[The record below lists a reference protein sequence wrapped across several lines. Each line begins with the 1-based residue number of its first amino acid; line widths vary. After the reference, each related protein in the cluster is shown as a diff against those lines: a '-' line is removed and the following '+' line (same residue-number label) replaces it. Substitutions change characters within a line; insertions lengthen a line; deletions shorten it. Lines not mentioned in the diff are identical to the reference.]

1 VRAMAWERKAA
12 RLGGPSRLHQHGE
25 GFVYASK
32 RHQGD
37 KVETSIDLS
46 EQIHP
51 RRPWAARRATAAA
64 PAPGRLAGE
73 W

>member
-1 VRAMAWERKAA
+1 MAWERKAA
-12 RLGGPSRLHQHGE
+12 RLGGPSRLHQQGE

-51 RRPWAARRATAAA
+51 RRP
-64 PAPGRLAGE
+64 
-73 W
+73 